1 MKVLRPH
8 PYHSRRRWNQK
19 QEVAKTPTA
28 PARTHSRASSD
39 LQSNRRKP
47 VGSGFRRP
55 RRRSSWSSSQTYNCP
70 RSRSRQRICPIRTQD
85 SLIRRRR
92 RRTFPGGGS
101 RSPEPGCPG
110 SGPWGIE
117 AEDRDRGGGGRG
129 LRRRRSGG
137 RRPTMGEEGGREL
150 RKEKYWEGYGTQPR

>member
-92 RRTFPGGGS
+92 PEAEVPNQDAREVVHGGS
-101 RSPEPGCPG
+101 RRK
-110 SGPWGIE
+110 IE
-117 AEDRDRGGGGRG
+117 IEVAGEEVFGDGDPAVA
-129 LRRRRSGG
+129 G
-137 RRPTMGEEGGREL
+137 RRWGRKEGGS
-150 RKEKYWEGYGTQPR
+150 